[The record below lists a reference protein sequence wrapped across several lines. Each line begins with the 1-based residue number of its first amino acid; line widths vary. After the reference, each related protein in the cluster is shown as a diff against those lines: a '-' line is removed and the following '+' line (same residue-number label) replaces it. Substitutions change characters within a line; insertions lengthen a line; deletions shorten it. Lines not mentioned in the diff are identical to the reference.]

1 MKELGMALF
10 GASCILGFFAFVIY
24 PDLEYTGGQ
33 SISSCTGECY
43 VEYVKLH
50 GTPAEIEQR
59 KRALAEGD
67 PFSNIR
73 SLWAGCATCHG
84 NNGGGGVGPALAGQT
99 SDYIIEK
106 LTIYRNGG
114 EVGPQSALMWGQAS
128 MLSEDDIKTIGE
140 FVQSGF
146 PSK

>member
-24 PDLEYTGGQ
+24 HDLEYTGGQ

-73 SLWAGCATCHG
+73 SLWAGCAACHG

>member
-1 MKELGMALF
+1 MKELGMALL
-10 GASCILGFFAFVIY
+10 GALGIFGFFALVIY
-24 PDLEYTGGQ
+24 PDLEYTGGR
-33 SISSCTGECY
+33 SVSSCTGECY
-43 VEYVKLH
+43 AEYVKLY

-67 PFSNIR
+67 PFSSIR
-73 SLWAGCATCHG
+73 SLWAGCAACHG
-84 NNGGGGVGPALAGQT
+84 NDGGGGVGPALAGQT

-114 EVGPQSALMWGQAS
+114 DVGPQSALMWGQAS

-146 PSK
+146 PKD

>member
-1 MKELGMALF
+1 MKELGMALL
-10 GASCILGFFAFVIY
+10 GALGIFGFFAFVIY

-73 SLWAGCATCHG
+73 SLWAGCAACHG

-146 PSK
+146 PKD